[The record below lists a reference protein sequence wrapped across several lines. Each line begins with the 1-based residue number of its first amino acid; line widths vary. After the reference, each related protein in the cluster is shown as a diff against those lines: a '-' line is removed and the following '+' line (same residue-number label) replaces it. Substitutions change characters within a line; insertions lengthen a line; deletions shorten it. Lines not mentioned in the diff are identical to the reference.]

1 VKPLTD
7 REICLY
13 RERLER
19 GRNIAGLTSVNRWIA
34 TVDDLKRQ
42 LAEVEAKIERLSAR
56 GIERSCSTRSSGCGR
71 AKAVARAEKAERERD
86 ALVEAARPNGLT
98 GEIACEDA
106 SIDDRTYHARRRDAL
121 EAWRDARKG
130 GGE

>member
-1 VKPLTD
+1 MKPLTD

-42 LAEVEAKIERLSAR
+42 LAEAEAKIERLSAR
-56 GIERSCSTRSSGCGR
+56 GIEDMQHEIKRLR
-71 AKAVARAEKAERERD
+71 ASEAVARAEKAERERD
-86 ALVEAARPNGLT
+86 ALVEAGDRMAD
-98 GEIACEDA
+98 EIARAVD
-106 SIDDRTYHARRRDAL
+106 DDRTPRPARDAL

-130 GGE
+130 GWE